1 MAQITA
7 TMVKTLRERTQLP
20 MMDCKKA
27 LEEAQGDMEKAELA
41 LRKAGAAAAA
51 KKAGRIASEGAVGSY
66 IHGGGKLGV
75 LVEVNCETDFVARTA
90 EFQELIHDIAMHIA
104 AADPRYASREEVPAA
119 ELERERAIY
128 REQAEASGKP
138 PAVIEKMIEG
148 KLEKFFAET
157 VLVEQ
162 AFVKNPDLT
171 VGQLLAEKVAKIG
184 ENIRVRRFV
193 RFKLGEGLE
202 KRSQDFAQEVAQ
214 AAAGH

>member
-1 MAQITA
+1 
-7 TMVKTLRERTQLP
+7 
-20 MMDCKKA
+20 
-27 LEEAQGDMEKAELA
+27 
-41 LRKAGAAAAA
+41 
-51 KKAGRIASEGAVGSY
+51 
-66 IHGGGKLGV
+66 
-75 LVEVNCETDFVARTA
+75 
-90 EFQELIHDIAMHIA
+90 MHIA